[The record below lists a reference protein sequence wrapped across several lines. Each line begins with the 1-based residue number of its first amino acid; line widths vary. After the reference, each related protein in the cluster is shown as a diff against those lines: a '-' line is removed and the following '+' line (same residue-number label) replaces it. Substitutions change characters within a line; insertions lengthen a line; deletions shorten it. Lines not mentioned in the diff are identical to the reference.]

1 MFLKTLEA
9 VGPEPLV
16 MREPVAHRA
25 ELLRDEAVA
34 ALAAVPLLG
43 HQTGVEQDTEVLGDG
58 WAAHREVSRN
68 VADGALGFG
77 EEVEHPA
84 TRRMADRSKDI
95 GLALGSRHHAAI
107 IRKQMLTCQDR
118 IDPPFHGPFDRWAG
132 TGCLE
137 SGAIG
142 TTLPGGCQA
151 PRRRAASLQVTTD
164 SETWLGFLA

>member
-43 HQTGVEQDTEVLGDG
+43 HETGVEQDTEVLGDG
-58 WAAHREVSRN
+58 RAAHLEVPRK

-84 TRRMADRSKDI
+84 SRRMTDRSKHVW
-95 GLALGSRHHAAI
+95 LAVWGQYHAAI
-107 IRKQMLTCQDR
+107 IRKRLLTRPEQL
-118 IDPPFHGPFDRWAG
+118 H
-132 TGCLE
+132 
-137 SGAIG
+137 
-142 TTLPGGCQA
+142 
-151 PRRRAASLQVTTD
+151 
-164 SETWLGFLA
+164 